1 MINQA
6 EIVVRLVLAAVLGG
20 IVGLEREIH
29 GRPAGIRTYLIL
41 SVGAALIMVISEYYT
56 VLYGL
61 PPKWVGNDQGRIAAQ
76 AVSGIGFLGAG
87 VILRAKDHV
96 RGLTTA
102 ACVWTVCGIGLAIGA
117 GFYLFGVLVTL
128 LIVIALV
135 ALKQIETKLKKDW
148 YKEITVTSA
157 DVPGQSANIQNII
170 EKHRVLIT
178 NFGLSRDLEKHEVTA
193 NFFLQGRGG
202 PLEVQLSGALFQE
215 IFALDGVKKV
225 HLS

>member
-1 MINQA
+1 MMNQS
-6 EIVVRLVLAAVLGG
+6 EIVLRLVLAAVLGG

-61 PPKWVGNDQGRIAAQ
+61 PPKWVSNDQGRIAAQ
-76 AVSGIGFLGAG
+76 VVTGIGFLGAG

-102 ACVWTVCGIGLAIGA
+102 ACIWTVSAVGLAIGA

-128 LIVIALV
+128 LILIALV
-135 ALKQIETKLKKDW
+135 VLKQIEKKLKKDW
-148 YKEITVTSA
+148 YKEITVISE
-157 DVPGQSANIQNII
+157 DVPGQFVSIQDII
-170 EKHRVLIT
+170 EKHHVLIT
-178 NFGLSRDLEKHEVTA
+178 NFGLSRDLEKKEVTA
-193 NFFLQGRGG
+193 NFFLQGWGG
-202 PLEVQLSGALFQE
+202 PAEVHPSGELFQE
-215 IFALDGVKKV
+215 IFALGGVKKV
-225 HLS
+225 DLS